1 MIDRL
6 AIALTVIFLLL
17 GFLYLDD
24 RLNPTEVTLTT
35 NSASLEKDYYDGL
48 GTPQGTAYLVP
59 DNFTLTSIIAKLRDD
74 PALATTSVGTVTLGR
89 SSIAITG
96 PTLTTPTTDAG
107 TLFKIE
113 LNGDDPP
120 QTIPLTIPMASTYLW
135 AHTTGAATINI
146 TAIIR

>member
-1 MIDRL
+1 MMDRFAL
-6 AIALTVIFLLL
+6 ALAVIFLLL

-35 NSASLEKDYYDGL
+35 NTASLEKDYYDGL

-89 SSIAITG
+89 SSIAITT
-96 PTLTTPTTDAG
+96 PTLTTPTTDSA

-120 QTIPLTIPMASTYLW
+120 QIIQLTIPLASTYLW
-135 AHTTGAATINI
+135 AHATGAATINVAGI
-146 TAIIR
+146 GR